1 MAIKG
6 DDFEKSMS
14 ELLHSNRLPLL
25 VSPMVLRSRGLGQ
38 VDVATISKKNI
49 IVWELKS
56 SLRLGLNQR
65 DRIRAAASFLSQL
78 FSKSVRVFLRIKG

>member
-14 ELLHSNRLPLL
+14 DLLHSNRLPLL
-25 VSPMVLRSRGLGQ
+25 VSPMVLRSRNLGQ
-38 VDVATISKKNI
+38 IDVATISKKSI
-49 IVWELKS
+49 IIWELKS
-56 SLRLGLNQR
+56 SLRLGIKQR
-65 DRIRAAASFLSQL
+65 TRIRAAASFLSQL